1 VTLTD
6 TRRGPRRLPVPGSA
20 VFLFTGRRSVAS
32 GVLWG
37 FIFGLYVAVQTL
49 GYATTYKTVAA
60 RRVLAKEFGSNPGIS
75 ALVGPA
81 HDIATVAGFAAWK
94 CLTVLAIIGAVWGVF
109 TGTRLLRGEEDAG
122 RWELLLSGAISRRGA
137 ATEALCGLALGGAAL
152 LVVTAEILVIVGRS
166 SKVGFSVGASCYFAL
181 AIVSGAIM
189 FLVVGALASQLCATR
204 RQASGYAAGLLGAC
218 YAVRMV
224 ADSGTGLAWLRWGTP
239 FGWIEQLRPLTT
251 PNPWALLPIGAWTV
265 VVAALSVAVA
275 ARRDVGAGLLA
286 DRSRAVAHLR
296 LVSGPVGLALR
307 LTRPTLLAWA
317 ASIIAYGLVL
327 GSIARSGG
335 RIFTSSPS
343 LRLFF
348 SRLGVTGAQAY
359 LGFALLIMAMALSFM
374 AAGQIAAAR
383 TEESTGRLENLLVR
397 PFSRTSWLSQRLLLA
412 LVVLL
417 GGGLLAALSTWAG
430 AASAHADVSIASM
443 IGAGL
448 NVVPQALLL
457 LGIGALTL
465 ALWPRAAMRVVYG
478 ALVWS
483 LFVELIGSALN
494 MNHWLLDTSA
504 LHQMAPAPAVGVDWG
519 SAAVMVALGVAAA
532 LLGLFLF
539 VRRDLKG
546 E

>member
-1 VTLTD
+1 
-6 TRRGPRRLPVPGSA
+6 
-20 VFLFTGRRSVAS
+20 
-32 GVLWG
+32 
-37 FIFGLYVAVQTL
+37 
-49 GYATTYKTVAA
+49 
-60 RRVLAKEFGSNPGIS
+60 
-75 ALVGPA
+75 
-81 HDIATVAGFAAWK
+81 
-94 CLTVLAIIGAVWGVF
+94 
-109 TGTRLLRGEEDAG
+109 
-122 RWELLLSGAISRRGA
+122 
-137 ATEALCGLALGGAAL
+137 
-152 LVVTAEILVIVGRS
+152 
-166 SKVGFSVGASCYFAL
+166 
-181 AIVSGAIM
+181 
-189 FLVVGALASQLCATR
+189 
-204 RQASGYAAGLLGAC
+204 
-218 YAVRMV
+218 
-224 ADSGTGLAWLRWGTP
+224 
-239 FGWIEQLRPLTT
+239 
-251 PNPWALLPIGAWTV
+251 
-265 VVAALSVAVA
+265 
-275 ARRDVGAGLLA
+275 
-286 DRSRAVAHLR
+286 
-296 LVSGPVGLALR
+296 VSGPVGLALR